1 MRSVRTLMASAAAA
15 AAAVLATNPMTGP
28 AAQATTGGHGGP
40 RPVAGGS
47 DRPIA
52 PVDLGFAPDL
62 PYHSATAINDRGV
75 VAGTASGGS
84 YDLHGFR
91 WAVGRS
97 AALPDG
103 APGPSEINNGDQIAG
118 FVPHR
123 DRLNTGFVLDAGR
136 GVVDT
141 GFPVDGQ
148 NERGEVVGAL
158 PGPDGTRR
166 AVRWWRGQTTDLGAP
181 PGTSSGGVAISDGG
195 QIAVRVS
202 DADGNHAR
210 VARWAGGRLDALPTL
225 PGGGAAWAT
234 DINGRGDIVGWADT
248 ATGSRHAVVW
258 LGRRLVDLG
267 ASLPGRTSQATAVN
281 DAGQVVGQTSDADG
295 QPGHGVRWDL
305 GRPRDLGQ
313 PRDLGTLGGPVSS
326 PIAIND
332 RGDVIGDSTSADGHR
347 HGFRWRDGR
356 MTALGDFGGGESR
369 AAAINNRGQV
379 VGDALAPGGHTRAVL
394 WQ

>member
-15 AAAVLATNPMTGP
+15 VLATIPMAGP
-28 AAQATTGGHGGP
+28 AAQAATGERAGP

-47 DRPIA
+47 EQPVA

-75 VAGTASGGS
+75 IVGTASGGS

-91 WAVGRS
+91 WAAGRS
-97 AALPDG
+97 AALPDD
-103 APGPSEINNGDQIAG
+103 APGPSEINNDDQIAG

-123 DRLNTGFVLDAGR
+123 DRLNTGFVLGAGR
-136 GVVDT
+136 GTVDT
-141 GFPVDGQ
+141 GFPVGGQ

-158 PGPDGTRR
+158 PGPDGNRR
-166 AVRWWRGQTTDLGAP
+166 AVRWWRGQTIDLGAP
-181 PGTSSGGVAISDGG
+181 PATSSDGVAISDGG

-234 DINGRGDIVGWADT
+234 DINNRGDIVGWADT

-258 LGRRLVDLG
+258 LGRRLIDLG
-267 ASLPGRTSQATAVN
+267 AALPDRTSEATAVN
-281 DAGQVVGQTSDADG
+281 DAGQVVGQTSDAGG

-305 GRPRDLGQ
+305 GRPRDLG
-313 PRDLGTLGGPVSS
+313 TLGGTTSV

-332 RGDVIGDSTSADGHR
+332 RGDVIGDSTTADGHR
-347 HGFRWRDGR
+347 YGFRWCDGR
-356 MTALGDFGGGESR
+356 MTGLGDLGGGESH
-369 AAAINNRGQV
+369 AAAINDRGQV
-379 VGDALAPGGHTRAVL
+379 VGAAQLPGGRTRAVL